1 MHYRDQHS
9 IKANKKQNKA
19 SALRKES
26 ERASG
31 KKEPTRIRLFQIH
44 RNEQWAHHTVY
55 IPTHIWHSWCVRCTP
70 KNHKSN
76 LLCIE
81 IGLKVDPSSILIHT
95 HSLAHSLIRL
105 HKLLTHS
112 FYLIWWSFRCTS
124 SDNTQQHYM
133 WLKKVNLKCI
143 IHSKCKTFWW
153 CR

>member
-9 IKANKKQNKA
+9 IKANKKTKQAHSEKRARGRAEKKNTLA
-19 SALRKES
+19 SDYFKYTAMSS
-26 ERASG
+26 E
-31 KKEPTRIRLFQIH
+31 
-44 RNEQWAHHTVY
+44 HTVY
-55 IPTHIWHSWCVRCTP
+55 IPTHIWHSWCVRCAP
-70 KNHKSN
+70 NNHKSN

-81 IGLKVDPSSILIHT
+81 IGLKADPSSILIHT

-153 CR
+153 YR